1 MSTIAG
7 GPSNVSHTTATA
19 SPTPPVPKVTAS
31 DGAAMPDRGDPFG
44 PAVIIDISP
53 AATESADRIAA
64 ADDRVR
70 NVAEHYAGKLR
81 ETGQR
86 EEDQAIRS
94 TKIDEDIRAGSVA
107 AAGGVILRA
116 DQPPAMQQD
125 GLESALGRN
134 LHAPQPL
141 IDAVRSVGRAAN
153 DVRAA
158 NGGAYSDPAVLQ
170 RLRETHGDETLDR
183 VLADAQTYMAQAR
196 ANAFSSASALTRYGI
211 DGPAFDV
218 GDDNQLKLNSF
229 SLRTIPGGFMLTFDA
244 ATSELRVYKSGFDIT
259 SAILAGSTFA

>member
-7 GPSNVSHTTATA
+7 GPPHVSHMAATA
-19 SPTPPVPKVTAS
+19 SSTPPVPKVTPP
-31 DGAAMPDRGDPFG
+31 DDAAMPDRGDPFG

-53 AATESADRIAA
+53 EATETADKMAA
-64 ADDRVR
+64 SDDRVR
-70 NVAEHYAGKLR
+70 NVAEQYAGKLR
-81 ETGQR
+81 EMGR
-86 EEDQAIRS
+86 RDEDDAVRS
-94 TKIDEDIRAGSVA
+94 TKVDDIRAGPT
-107 AAGGVILRA
+107 AAGGAVLLA

-141 IDAVRSVGRAAN
+141 IDAVRSVGRAAS

-170 RLRETHGDETLDR
+170 RLRDTHGDETLQR

-196 ANAFSSASALTRYGI
+196 ANAFASASALTRYGI

-218 GDDNQLKLNSF
+218 GDDDRLKLNSF